1 MSVSDSQQDEVG
13 LEPPDEVVL
22 SIKTFFLFFFCELQA
37 NSTAVETVQLDSGN
51 AAKSNEATDFVLE
64 ESVEIPKKYGNGH
77 GTADSARLLTLK

>member
-1 MSVSDSQQDEVG
+1 M
-13 LEPPDEVVL
+13 
-22 SIKTFFLFFFCELQA
+22 
-37 NSTAVETVQLDSGN
+37 ETVQLDSGN